1 MSVCNR
7 TITSPAATAQLIAD
21 AMKHFNGKIKV
32 MPGVAETPP
41 IKKRSAWVDQE
52 AKPRRKAQRK
62 AKPPVC
68 PSKKLDM
75 QRAARKRG
83 NDLLRQEWPELDLKS
98 LAEESGLHK
107 TTILYRLGVGQTL
120 KQATTK

>member
-7 TITSPAATAQLIAD
+7 TPSSTEAAAQLIAE
-21 AMKHFNGKIKV
+21 AMKTFKGEIQIL
-32 MPGVAETPP
+32 ETKPFVP
-41 IKKRSAWVDQE
+41 ANYRRDWIDPE
-52 AKPRRKAQRK
+52 LKPRRKASP
-62 AKPPVC
+62 KPKRTTC
-68 PSKKLDM
+68 PSRKLDV

-98 LAEESGLHK
+98 LSEESGLHK
-107 TTILYRLGVGQTL
+107 TTILYRLGIGQTL